1 MGLANLFFKVMPDEA
16 KSPAPATPVTAKIQA
31 AIPSQSVSVGQEDQ
45 KIRDQLT
52 GALEQANVPGF
63 DYFEFA
69 QALRAQETMIPAEA
83 QRFQLVFT
91 TVKTMGVT
99 VDTLIK
105 TATTYL
111 DVLKKKETEF
121 LGALESHI
129 SSEITGK
136 EEAMGNIDK
145 QIAEKAELIRKLND
159 EMNAMQQ
166 QKVAMQNEV
175 STARAEV
182 EKIKNNFYAT
192 LQVFTGKISTDIQK
206 INQYLK
212 GA

>member
-1 MGLANLFFKVMPDEA
+1 LK
-16 KSPAPATPVTAKIQA
+16 
-31 AIPSQSVSVGQEDQ
+31 
-45 KIRDQLT
+45 
-52 GALEQANVPGF
+52 
-63 DYFEFA
+63 
-69 QALRAQETMIPAEA
+69 AQEALIPAEA

-99 VDTLIK
+99 VDTLLK
-105 TATTYL
+105 TANTYL

-121 LGALESHI
+121 LGALESHV

-136 EEAMGNIDK
+136 EEAMNGIDK
-145 QIAEKAELIRKLND
+145 QIADKAELIRKLND

-175 STARAEV
+175 STARSEI

-192 LQVFTGKISTDIQK
+192 LQVFTGKISTDVQK